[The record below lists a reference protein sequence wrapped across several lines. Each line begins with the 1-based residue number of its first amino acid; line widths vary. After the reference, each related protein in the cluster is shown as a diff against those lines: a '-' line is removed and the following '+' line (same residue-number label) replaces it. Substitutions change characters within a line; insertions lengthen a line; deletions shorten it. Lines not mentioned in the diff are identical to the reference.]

1 MGSEGPELGQLLIP
15 RMESRNVSEFWRGRA
30 RQTAREGKRI
40 FSPHLRVIFLL
51 VGSPLPKTGPQDPQS
66 SRLPG
71 GFAEAVTS
79 GGTNK
84 NLGTCHLSRG
94 TLHGNRRL
102 SLTPGDRIPDFQ
114 DKESQTAGVRD
125 PFPKA
130 TRTRPTGFWMLY
142 CSHCAPAL
150 HFIGNIS
157 AFKAHMN
164 R

>member
-51 VGSPLPKTGPQDPQS
+51 VGSPLPETGPQDPQS

-84 NLGTCHLSRG
+84 NLGTCHLSQG

-125 PFPKA
+125 PLRKA